1 MNGQPHRGGG
11 HDGEVLRVV
20 ELALEV
26 PLKLVVGERGDEDRE
41 PNPCMAITEKI
52 RLTRPIQKPA
62 WPSRRFFGVSPASTR
77 RTPLRPS
84 TMPAIDRPTES
95 SVERPAEISSRP
107 PPTSDRMKPATAWLL
122 SGTRCG

>member
-1 MNGQPHRGGG
+1 MRTASQIA
-11 HDGEVLRVV
+11 V
-20 ELALEV
+20 
-26 PLKLVVGERGDEDRE
+26 
-41 PNPCMAITEKI
+41 AITEDQAHEPDPEAG
-52 RLTRPIQKPA
+52 LAEQ
-62 WPSRRFFGVSPASTR
+62 RFFGVSPASTR

-122 SGTRCG
+122 SGTRCCG